1 MMYFMNPPYYYYS
14 IIHYCL
20 TLWTSSSSERRYVE
34 AETFALIRS
43 LWPQTN
49 YQMEK
54 AKENPDPENCR
65 YELLIRVLPAWAMTY
80 GFRRCSL
87 LWLGYLGFFKGRVN
101 RPKRTLST
109 TLD

>member
-14 IIHYCL
+14 IIHYYL

-34 AETFALIRS
+34 AETFALLRS

-54 AKENPDPENCR
+54 
-65 YELLIRVLPAWAMTY
+65 
-80 GFRRCSL
+80 S
-87 LWLGYLGFFKGRVN
+87 KGE
-101 RPKRTLST
+101 S
-109 TLD
+109 